1 MQKKIFS
8 VLSFTTILTV
18 FLFISA
24 CPNPQKKYVIDSLPG
39 FDDCPYV
46 LDEAILAER
55 GGVGE

>member
-1 MQKKIFS
+1 MKKKIVS
-8 VLSFTTILTV
+8 ALSFAAILAV
-18 FLFISA
+18 CLCISA
-24 CPNPQKKYVIDSLPG
+24 CPNPQKKYAIDSLPG